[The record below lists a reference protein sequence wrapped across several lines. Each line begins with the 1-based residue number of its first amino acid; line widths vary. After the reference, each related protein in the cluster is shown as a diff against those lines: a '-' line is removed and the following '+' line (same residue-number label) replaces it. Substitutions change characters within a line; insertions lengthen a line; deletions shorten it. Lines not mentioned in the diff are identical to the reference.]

1 MWRNVSPV
9 NLFWHYGKTL
19 FKLLLR
25 RPLPG
30 VTLIPLLPDGR
41 IVLVQRR
48 DTGQWSLPGGLIDW
62 GETITE
68 TASRE
73 LAEET
78 GLQLLAIERLLGVYS
93 SPERDPR
100 LHSVTVSLA
109 IRVEGKFLVGDY
121 QEILA
126 VQAFKRSEIPLENL
140 SHDHGQQLKNF
151 FENTESGVVM

>member
-1 MWRNVSPV
+1 MNI
-9 NLFWHYGKTL
+9 FWHYGKTL

-48 DTGQWSLPGGLIDW
+48 DTSQWSLPGGLIDW
-62 GETITE
+62 GETIAE

-73 LAEET
+73 LEEET
-78 GLQLLAIERLLGVYS
+78 GLQLLSIERLLGVYS

-100 LHSVTVSLA
+100 LHSVIISLA
-109 IRVEGKFLVGDY
+109 IKVKGQLSVGDR

-126 VQAFKRSEIPLENL
+126 VQAFKQSEIPLGNL
-140 SHDHGQQLKNF
+140 SHDHDQQLKNF
-151 FENTESGVVM
+151 FDSIDSGVVM